1 MEEFQIKFFVLFITS
16 ISLLWFISKR
26 LFKPPGSKN
35 PLPSPRSLPVLG
47 NLHQL
52 SLLPHRDFLVLSKKH
67 GPLMLLHFGRVP
79 VLVVS
84 SADAA
89 SEIMK
94 NHDLSFAD
102 RPRYKAHKKILYNG
116 KDVVFAPYGE
126 YWRQAKGHFVLKL
139 LSNKRVQSFRPIR
152 EEETALFVQKIR
164 ESSGRAVNL
173 SHMFFKFTYDGVCR
187 SALGRTY
194 SESDKGKEF
203 LVLMM
208 EMTEALGAISIGE
221 FIPWLRWIDRINGFD
236 KKVERI
242 ASGLDGVLESVI
254 RERLGNLVES
264 LEEKSEVD
272 FVDIL
277 LEIYSEGGDVSS
289 NRDSIKAIILDVF
302 GAGTDTS
309 AVVLEWTMSELLRHP
324 TAMRKLQEEVRGIIG
339 QKQDITDD
347 DIDKMHYLKAV
358 IKESLRLH
366 PPFPLLLPR
375 VATRDVK
382 VKGYDVAAGT
392 VVMVSFWAIGRDPEL
407 WDEPDKFMPE
417 RFLNSSIDFKG
428 IDFELIPF
436 GAGRRGCPGIAYS
449 MAVIELLAANI
460 VAKFDWKL
468 ADGKDLDMNEG
479 PGITS
484 HRVVPLHAVAT
495 EVA

>member
-1 MEEFQIKFFVLFITS
+1 MNMFIVVFMTS
-16 ISLLWFISKR
+16 MILVWLIWKR
-26 LFKPPGSKN
+26 GGRKKVP
-35 PLPSPRSLPVLG
+35 PSPRGVPVLG

-89 SEIMK
+89 REIMK
-94 NHDLSFAD
+94 NQDLSLAD

-164 ESSGRAVNL
+164 ESSGQPVNL
-173 SHMFFKFTYDGVCR
+173 SHMFFNFTYDGVCR

-194 SESDKGKEF
+194 SQSDKGKEF

-208 EMTEALGAISIGE
+208 EMTEALGAVSIGE
-221 FIPWLRWIDRINGFD
+221 FIPCLRWIDRINGFD
-236 KKVERI
+236 KKVDRI
-242 ASGLDGVLESVI
+242 AAGLDGVLEAVI
-254 RERLGNLVES
+254 RERLGNLAMGDSFED
-264 LEEKSEVD
+264 KTEVD
-272 FVDIL
+272 FLDIL
-277 LEIYSEGGDVSS
+277 LQIYTHHVST
-289 NRDSIKAIILDVF
+289 NWDTIKAIILDVF

-309 AVVLEWTMSELLRHP
+309 AVVLEWTMTELLRHP
-324 TAMRKLQEEVRGIIG
+324 KAMRKLQEEVRGIIG

-347 DIDKMHYLKAV
+347 DFDKMHYLKAV

-375 VATRDVK
+375 IATRDVK

-428 IDFELIPF
+428 ADFELIPF

-449 MAVIELLAANI
+449 MAVIELLVANI

-479 PGITS
+479 PGITA

-495 EVA
+495 VVA